1 MRVPREK
8 YVHTSPLKRIR
19 IHGIRF
25 THTNEKATP
34 EFSAFGCLCSN
45 LFSRPLLQ
53 LVSVL
58 CVDPDFVGHDST
70 A

>member
-1 MRVPREK
+1 MLSFARNLNQQIK
-8 YVHTSPLKRIR
+8 LKQKLKVNDKSI
-19 IHGIRF
+19 
-25 THTNEKATP
+25 
-34 EFSAFGCLCSN
+34 
-45 LFSRPLLQ
+45 LFKFRDVLERRYMSQIVLQ